1 MPHFEFNDLVRLL
14 LQIAVIIAVTRG
26 LGFVMGGLGQP
37 LVIAEVIGGIL
48 LGPSLLG
55 WLWPEAMAALFP
67 ATSMPVLTML
77 SQLGLVLFMFL
88 VGLELDPALLRGRAR
103 SSVIISQTSIALPF
117 LIGVAAAAW
126 LYELYSPP
134 AVEFLS
140 FSLFLGIAMSI
151 TAFPVLA
158 RILSE
163 RNLFATK
170 VGAIALT
177 CAAINDVTA
186 WCILAVVVA
195 VSRTHAIAQAVW
207 TFAFALFFI
216 GGMLLAVR
224 PLLRRWVRTRNS
236 EEPSAAVFGI
246 VFLLLFASSA
256 ITETIGIHALFGA
269 FLLGVIF
276 PRGTLAQLLE
286 RRIETVAMVLLLP
299 LFFASSGLRT
309 DIGLLAGPREWLV
322 TLAIIA
328 LATAGKFGGST
339 IAARLTGL
347 TWRESSAIGILMNT
361 RGLMELVAL
370 NIGRELGVISP
381 TMFTMLVIMALV
393 TTGLTGPLLTVVAR
407 RGRVAESV

>member
-1 MPHFEFNDLVRLL
+1 
-14 LQIAVIIAVTRG
+14 
-26 LGFVMGGLGQP
+26 
-37 LVIAEVIGGIL
+37 
-48 LGPSLLG
+48 
-55 WLWPEAMAALFP
+55 
-67 ATSMPVLTML
+67 
-77 SQLGLVLFMFL
+77 
-88 VGLELDPALLRGRAR
+88 
-103 SSVIISQTSIALPF
+103 
-117 LIGVAAAAW
+117 
-126 LYELYSPP
+126 
-134 AVEFLS
+134 
-140 FSLFLGIAMSI
+140 
-151 TAFPVLA
+151 
-158 RILSE
+158 
-163 RNLFATK
+163 
-170 VGAIALT
+170 
-177 CAAINDVTA
+177 
-186 WCILAVVVA
+186 
-195 VSRTHAIAQAVW
+195 
-207 TFAFALFFI
+207 
-216 GGMLLAVR
+216 
-224 PLLRRWVRTRNS
+224 VRTRNS

-246 VFLLLFASSA
+246 VFLLLFVSSA

-381 TMFTMLVIMALV
+381 TMFTMLVIMALA
-393 TTGLTGPLLTVVAR
+393 TTIATSPALRLVYRNRA
-407 RGRVAESV
+407 